1 MFLRIEHLKEK
12 KLIGTQIK
20 MSFAEN
26 KTFELWKN
34 LMPRR
39 NEIKNNIGYELY
51 SAEVYPPLYFNTF
64 DPKKQFDKWALIE
77 VADFNTVPPEMET
90 LIFPAGLY
98 AVFLHKG
105 PAGEGAK
112 TYQYIFMDW
121 LPASEYEVDYR
132 PHFAVMGEKY
142 KKEATDSEEEIWIPV
157 KNKAL

>member
-26 KTFELWKN
+26 KTFELWKS

-39 NEIKNNIGYELY
+39 NEIKNNIGSELY
-51 SAEVYPPLYFNTF
+51 SAEVYPPLYFNSF
-64 DPKKQFDKWALIE
+64 DPNKQFAKWALVE
-77 VADFNTVPPEMET
+77 VTNFDYVPSDMET

-105 PAGEGAK
+105 PASEGVK
-112 TYQYIFMDW
+112 TYQYIFMNW
-121 LPASEYEVDYR
+121 FPASKYEVDSR

-142 KKEATDSEEEIWIPV
+142 KKESAGSEEEIWIPIRT
-157 KNKAL
+157 KE